1 MSKLTLKVKKVGMKN
16 PTSKKQGYVA
26 RVITNGTEEFADIC
40 EMAAL
45 NTTYAPEEIVACAGL
60 MLKAAARAL
69 KNGRIIDLGVLGR
82 LYPSVSGK
90 WVENA
95 DDLSLSDLTPHT
107 NYRPSQEVREAI
119 AGATLGWASDK
130 DKGEQE
136 PENTDTPADSGNTSG
151 GGNTNTGGGNTNAG
165 GDIEP

>member
-1 MSKLTLKVKKVGMKN
+1 
-16 PTSKKQGYVA
+16 
-26 RVITNGTEEFADIC
+26 
-40 EMAAL
+40 MAAL

-69 KNGRIIDLGVLGR
+69 KNGKIIDLGVLGR

-95 DDLSLSDLTPHT
+95 DDLSISDLTPHT

-136 PENTDTPADSGNTSG
+136 PENTDTPSDQGSD
-151 GGNTNTGGGNTNAG
+151 NTGGNQQG
-165 GDIEP
+165 GGMLEP

>member
-26 RVITNGTEEFADIC
+26 RVITNGTEDFGDIC

-69 KNGRIIDLGVLGR
+69 KNGKIIDLGVLGR

-95 DDLSLSDLTPHT
+95 DDLSISDLTPHT

-119 AGATLGWASDK
+119 ASATLGWASDK

-136 PENTDTPADSGNTSG
+136 PENTDTPSDQGSDNNGGNQQG
-151 GGNTNTGGGNTNAG
+151 GGML
-165 GDIEP
+165 EP

>member
-1 MSKLTLKVKKVGMKN
+1 MSKLTLKVKKIGFKN
-16 PTSKKQGYVA
+16 PSTKKQGYVA
-26 RVITNGTEEFADIC
+26 RVITNGTEDFADIC
-40 EMAAL
+40 EMAAM

-119 AGATLGWASDK
+119 ASATLGWASDK

-136 PENTDTPADSGNTSG
+136 PENTDTPADSGNG
-151 GGNTNTGGGNTNAG
+151 GGSSNTGGGGHISDDGAL
-165 GDIEP
+165 EP

>member
-1 MSKLTLKVKKVGMKN
+1 MAKLTLKVKKIAFKH
-16 PTSKKQGYVA
+16 PQTKKAGFVA
-26 RVITNGTEEFADIC
+26 RVVTNGTETFDDIC
-40 EMAAL
+40 EIAGM
-45 NTTYAPEEIVACAGL
+45 NTTYAQEEIVACAGL
-60 MLKAAARAL
+60 MLKAAARQL
-69 KNGRIIDLGVLGR
+69 KNGKIIDLGVLGR

-119 AGATLGWASDK
+119 ASATLGWASDK

-151 GGNTNTGGGNTNAG
+151 GGSTNAG
-165 GDIEP
+165 GDIEG

>member
-1 MSKLTLKVKKVGMKN
+1 MSKLTLKVKKIGFKN
-16 PTSKKQGYVA
+16 PSTKKQGYVA
-26 RVITNGTEEFADIC
+26 RVITNGTEEFGDIC

-69 KNGRIIDLGVLGR
+69 KNGKIIDLGVLGR

-95 DDLSLSDLTPHT
+95 DDLSISDLTPHT

-119 AGATLGWASDK
+119 ASATLGWASDK

-136 PENTDTPADSGNTSG
+136 PENTDTPSDQG
-151 GGNTNTGGGNTNAG
+151 GDNAG
-165 GDIEP
+165 GNQQGGGMLEP

>member
-1 MSKLTLKVKKVGMKN
+1 MKN

-69 KNGRIIDLGVLGR
+69 KNGKIIDLGVLGR
-82 LYPSVSGK
+82 LYPSVNGK
-90 WVENA
+90 WAENA
-95 DDLSLSDLTPHT
+95 DDLSLSDLTL
-107 NYRPSQEVREAI
+107 SSI
-119 AGATLGWASDK
+119 AGGARGHRQCHTGLGI
-130 DKGEQE
+130 G
-136 PENTDTPADSGNTSG
+136 
-151 GGNTNTGGGNTNAG
+151 
-165 GDIEP
+165 

>member
-26 RVITNGTEEFADIC
+26 RVITNGTEDFGDIC

-69 KNGRIIDLGVLGR
+69 KNGKIIDLGVLGR

-95 DDLSLSDLTPHT
+95 DDLSISDLTPHT
-107 NYRPSQEVREAI
+107 NYRPSQGVREAI
-119 AGATLGWASDK
+119 ASATLGWASDK

-136 PENTDTPADSGNTSG
+136 PENPDTPSDQG
-151 GGNTNTGGGNTNAG
+151 GDNTGGNQQG
-165 GDIEP
+165 GGMLEP

>member
-69 KNGRIIDLGVLGR
+69 KNGKIIDMGVLGR

-119 AGATLGWASDK
+119 ASATLGWASDK

-136 PENTDTPADSGNTSG
+136 PENTDNTDTPTDSGNTSSG
-151 GGNTNTGGGNTNAG
+151 GNTGGGL
-165 GDIEP
+165 EP

>member
-26 RVITNGTEEFADIC
+26 RVITNGTEDFGDIC

-69 KNGRIIDLGVLGR
+69 KNGKIIDLGVLGR

-95 DDLSLSDLTPHT
+95 DDLSISDLTPHT

-136 PENTDTPADSGNTSG
+136 PENTDTPSDQGSD
-151 GGNTNTGGGNTNAG
+151 NTGGNQQG
-165 GDIEP
+165 GGMLET

>member
-1 MSKLTLKVKKVGMKN
+1 MSKLTLKVKKIGFKN
-16 PTSKKQGYVA
+16 PSTKKQGYVA
-26 RVITNGTEEFADIC
+26 RVITNGTEDFGDIC

-69 KNGRIIDLGVLGR
+69 KNGKIIDLGVLGR

-95 DDLSLSDLTPHT
+95 DDMSISDLTPHT

-136 PENTDTPADSGNTSG
+136 PENADTPSDQG
-151 GGNTNTGGGNTNAG
+151 GDNTGGNQQG
-165 GDIEP
+165 GGMLEP

>member
-26 RVITNGTEEFADIC
+26 RVITNGTEDFGDIC

-69 KNGRIIDLGVLGR
+69 KNGKIIDLGVLGR

-95 DDLSLSDLTPHT
+95 DDLSISDLTPHT

-136 PENTDTPADSGNTSG
+136 PENTDTPSDHG
-151 GGNTNTGGGNTNAG
+151 GDNTGGNQQG
-165 GDIEP
+165 GGMLEP

>member
-1 MSKLTLKVKKVGMKN
+1 MSKLTLKVKKIGFKN
-16 PTSKKQGYVA
+16 PSTKKQGSVA
-26 RVITNGTEEFADIC
+26 RVITNGTEDFGDIC

-45 NTTYAPEEIVACAGL
+45 NTTSAPEEIVACAGL

-69 KNGRIIDLGVLGR
+69 KNGKIIDLGVLGR

-95 DDLSLSDLTPHT
+95 DDMSISDLTPHT

-136 PENTDTPADSGNTSG
+136 PENTDAPSDQG
-151 GGNTNTGGGNTNAG
+151 GDNAG
-165 GDIEP
+165 GNQQGGGMLEP

>member
-1 MSKLTLKVKKVGMKN
+1 MSKLTLKVMKVGMKN
-16 PTSKKQGYVA
+16 PTSKKQGYAA
-26 RVITNGTEEFADIC
+26 RVITNGTEDFGDIC

-69 KNGRIIDLGVLGR
+69 KNGKIIDLGVLGR

-95 DDLSLSDLTPHT
+95 DDMSISDLTPHT

-136 PENTDTPADSGNTSG
+136 PENTDTPSDSGNTTSG
-151 GGNTNTGGGNTNAG
+151 GNTGGGGQTSDD

>member
-1 MSKLTLKVKKVGMKN
+1 
-16 PTSKKQGYVA
+16 
-26 RVITNGTEEFADIC
+26 
-40 EMAAL
+40 
-45 NTTYAPEEIVACAGL
+45 

-119 AGATLGWASDK
+119 ASATLGWASDK

-136 PENTDTPADSGNTSG
+136 PENTDTPTDSGNTSG
-151 GGNTNTGGGNTNAG
+151 GSNTGGGGTQPILEG
-165 GDIEP
+165 

>member
-1 MSKLTLKVKKVGMKN
+1 MSKLTLKVKKIGFKN
-16 PTSKKQGYVA
+16 PSTKKQGYVA
-26 RVITNGTEEFADIC
+26 RVITNGTEDFGDIC

-119 AGATLGWASDK
+119 ASATLGSASDK

-136 PENTDTPADSGNTSG
+136 PENTDTPTTSGNTTSG
-151 GGNTNTGGGNTNAG
+151 GNTGGGGNINDHG
-165 GDIEP
+165 ELEP

>member
-26 RVITNGTEEFADIC
+26 RVITNGTEDFGDIC

-69 KNGRIIDLGVLGR
+69 KNGKIIDMGVLGR

-95 DDLSLSDLTPHT
+95 DDLSISDLTPHT

-136 PENTDTPADSGNTSG
+136 PENTDTPSDQGSD
-151 GGNTNTGGGNTNAG
+151 NTGGNQQG
-165 GDIEP
+165 GGMLEP